1 MCSEIFFFFKKC
13 EFKSDAFAFLPNFVH
28 HTFPH
33 LYSTAVAVLNEEA
46 PGIQLGSHPR
56 KIIILWKIKKSLFI
70 IESSPLKIYEI
81 QIYHFKVK
89 NMTKII

>member
-1 MCSEIFFFFKKC
+1 MSGSPYNLSQPKIKIANQSLKKFGLAILANSRKKIY
-13 EFKSDAFAFLPNFVH
+13 EFGDVMYDSL
-28 HTFPH
+28 
-33 LYSTAVAVLNEEA
+33 
-46 PGIQLGSHPR
+46 IQNIKTTR
-56 KIIILWKIKKSLFI
+56 KIKKSLFI